1 MSLTCLSCKVVF
13 SVPELHQEHYKSDWH
28 RYNLKRRLAELPS
41 ITKEEFDKR
50 AESSKEIQGNDARL
64 SWRCEMC
71 NKHFS
76 TENAK
81 NNHLKSKKHLDS
93 LSEFSKDKK
102 TSREVARS
110 DDKKMDKA
118 DASDDKKTYK
128 ADAIAND
135 MDVDDDDG
143 EWESCDD
150 SDDDEN
156 VITEGTL
163 TVETND
169 CLFCNHQSQST
180 EDNVT
185 HMKEAHSFFI
195 PEKEKLVHLDKFIGF
210 LAVKIHFG
218 ICLWCN
224 GRGKQFKTVESL
236 KKHMIDKGHCKILF
250 EGKAKIAYKRFYQ
263 DGEID
268 VEEFEEVEEFD
279 ETDEYDEM
287 EEYEGSDEEEESIEK
302 LLKDADYEVKLPSG
316 AVLGHRS
323 LAVYYKQNLKPVNSD
338 TQQKVKK
345 VLQQYKSLGYTGT
358 SGPLA
363 LKVARDISY
372 AQNMKQR
379 YNLKLSMKMNKF
391 QPHFRPQVTF

>member
-1 MSLTCLSCKVVF
+1 MSLTCLSCNVVF

-41 ITKEEFDKR
+41 ITKEEFEKR
-50 AESSKEIQGNDARL
+50 AESTKEIQGNDKRL
-64 SWRCEMC
+64 SLRCDVC

-93 LSEFSKDKK
+93 LSEFAKDKDKK
-102 TSREVARS
+102 SSKEVRIDDKKASKVGACS
-110 DDKKMDKA
+110 DDKKIDKP
-118 DASDDKKTYK
+118 K
-128 ADAIAND
+128 AVEND
-135 MDVDDDDG
+135 MDIDDDDDG

-150 SDDDEN
+150 SDDDEK

-185 HMKEAHSFFI
+185 HMKEVHSFFI
-195 PEKEKLVHLDKFIGF
+195 PEREKLVHLDKFIGF

-224 GRGKQFKTVESL
+224 GRGKQFRTVESL

-250 EGKAKIAYKRFYQ
+250 EGKAKSAYKRFYQ
-263 DGEID
+263 EEDID
-268 VEEFEEVEEFD
+268 AEEFEEIGEFD
-279 ETDEYDEM
+279 EAEEYDEM
-287 EEYEGSDEEEESIEK
+287 EEYDGSDEEEGSIEK
-302 LLKDADYEVKLPSG
+302 LLKDADFEVNYHLEQF
-316 AVLGHRS
+316 LGIVH
-323 LAVYYKQNLKPVNSD
+323 
-338 TQQKVKK
+338 
-345 VLQQYKSLGYTGT
+345 
-358 SGPLA
+358 
-363 LKVARDISY
+363 
-372 AQNMKQR
+372 
-379 YNLKLSMKMNKF
+379 
-391 QPHFRPQVTF
+391 